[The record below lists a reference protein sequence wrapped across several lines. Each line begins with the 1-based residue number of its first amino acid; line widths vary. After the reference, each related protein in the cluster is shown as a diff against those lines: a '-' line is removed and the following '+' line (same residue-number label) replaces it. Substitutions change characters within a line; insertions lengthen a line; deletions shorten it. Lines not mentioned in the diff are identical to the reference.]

1 MAPRKNIFSRI
12 ADIFRSKR
20 ATPIDPPLPLSEA
33 WKGIQGDDSPEEDLG
48 LARLLQTEDEFT
60 RYMLGEWIVVTSSN
74 VEQIRFLADPGE
86 LRALMNRKGKQR
98 KGLDFGRGDRFQL
111 NGRLHIRF
119 KDHSVYEYVGIPPDL
134 AEDFYTVASKGT
146 FVWDVL
152 RVRGTVTGHRF
163 EYHYIESMSQTQRKW
178 NRSQQS
184 AIDWGKSGDATNA
197 RLGIKLGAKRARRK
211 SPFKK

>member
-86 LRALMNRKGKQR
+86 
-98 KGLDFGRGDRFQL
+98 L